1 MLTQIFI
8 LAAALFAVIKGAT
21 LSTKYAE
28 RLAANFNLSKY
39 ATGFIIVAIISI
51 LPETFIALNAALD
64 GTPEFGLGTL
74 FGSNVADLTFAF
86 AFIILFTGRNLKIES
101 RILQNRLIYPLLL
114 LLPLILGLDGAFTR
128 FEGVALMTAGIAFY
142 YSALKN
148 GGVNAATRKIK
159 NHQIKNIAV
168 LIFSLTILLVGA
180 HFTVQSA
187 SALATILG
195 VSPILIGLVVVGLGT
210 TMPELFFS
218 LKSIRERLDSLAVG
232 DILGT
237 VLADATIVVGLLG
250 LIHPFSFPAQIIYLT
265 GLFMAGAAAL
275 LFYFMY
281 SGRSLS
287 QSEAR
292 FLLLFWLVFV
302 IIEFLATSQ
311 F

>member
-8 LAAALFAVIKGAT
+8 LAASLFLVVKGAT

-28 RLAANFNLSKY
+28 RLASNFNLSKY

-51 LPETFIALNAALD
+51 LPETFIALNAAFD

-74 FGSNVADLTFAF
+74 FGSNVADLTLVFA
-86 AFIILFTGRNLKIES
+86 AIILITGRGLKIES
-101 RILQNRLIYPLLL
+101 RVLKNRLIYPLLL

-128 FEGVALMTAGIAFY
+128 FEGAALMTAGIAFY

-148 GGVNAATRKIK
+148 GVVNTTTRKIK
-159 NHQIKNIAV
+159 NHQIKNIAS
-168 LIFSLTILLVGA
+168 LIFSLAILLVGA

-187 SALATILG
+187 SALATIVG
-195 VSPILIGLVVVGLGT
+195 VSPILIGLVIVGLGT

-218 LKSIRERLDSLAVG
+218 IKSIRDRLDSLAVG

-250 LIHPFSFPAQIIYLT
+250 LIHPFSFPIQMIYLT
-265 GLFMAGAAAL
+265 GLFMVGAAAL

-281 SGRSLS
+281 SGHTLS
-287 QSEAR
+287 RSEAR
-292 FLLLFWLVFV
+292 FLLIFWLVFV
-302 IIEFLATSQ
+302 IIEFLASYR